1 MLTSGAREA
10 GDAPII
16 DCHVHVIGDGIA
28 HPYVANAAYRPQP
41 APLDDLIAIH
51 DRCGIGRAVLVQ
63 ASVHGSDNTLLLG
76 ALNRHP
82 ERFRGVAV
90 VDPAPRAAVL
100 DQLKDAGVMGLRLNL
115 VHTGGPGEAALDS
128 YGLLC
133 REMGWRLQVYAEGA
147 TIAAL
152 ATRLVRQDVPLVL
165 DHFGGVSGDDPVA
178 RTVLSLVRD
187 GAWVELSAPYRV
199 SSQREEFEDALAFG
213 RGLIEAAPDRCMW
226 GSDWP
231 HVAVR
236 DTHDMSSLLSFSQR
250 LVEAPAIREALLW
263 KNAERFYEFKP
274 VA

>member
-1 MLTSGAREA
+1 M
-10 GDAPII
+10 
-16 DCHVHVIGDGIA
+16 
-28 HPYVANAAYRPQP
+28 
-41 APLDDLIAIH
+41 
-51 DRCGIGRAVLVQ
+51 
-63 ASVHGSDNTLLLG
+63 
-76 ALNRHP
+76 
-82 ERFRGVAV
+82 

-100 DQLKDAGVMGLRLNL
+100 NELKDAGVMGPSLNL

-165 DHFGGVSGDDPVA
+165 DHFGGVSGDGPVA
-178 RTVLSLVRD
+178 RTVLKLVRD
-187 GAWVELSAPYRV
+187 GAWVKLSAPYRV

-236 DTHDMSSLLSFSQR
+236 DKPRAMSSLLSFSER
-250 LVEAPAIREALLW
+250 LVGAPAVRDALLW
-263 KNAERFYEFKP
+263 KNAERFYGFKP

>member
-1 MLTSGAREA
+1 MLRSDAREA
-10 GDAPII
+10 DDAVII
-16 DCHVHVIGDGIA
+16 DCHVHVIGDGIM
-28 HPYVANAAYRPQP
+28 HPYVAKAAYRPQP

-51 DRCGIGRAVLVQ
+51 DRFGIGRAVLVQ
-63 ASVHGSDNTLLLG
+63 ASVHGSDNTLLLD

-90 VDPAPRAAVL
+90 VDPAPSVAVL
-100 DQLKDAGVMGLRLNL
+100 DQLKDAGVVGLRLNL
-115 VHTGGPGEAALDS
+115 VHTGGPGETALDS
-128 YGLLC
+128 YGSLC

-187 GAWVELSAPYRV
+187 GAWVKLSAPYRV
-199 SSQREEFEDALAFG
+199 SSQREVFGDALAFG
-213 RGLIEAAPDRCMW
+213 RELIEAAPDRCMW

-236 DTHDMSSLLSFSQR
+236 DTHNMSTLLSFSQR
-250 LVEAPAIREALLW
+250 LVEAPAIRDALLW
-263 KNAERFYEFKP
+263 KNAERLYEFEP